1 MDWNCNCLVN
11 RIQPSKYQE
20 PRTTEERQPCAE
32 REGDNEREREIK
44 ERERQGRTLEV
55 GVYRER
61 INTNISSVHRTFY
74 FEEKINILYLT
85 FI

>member
-1 MDWNCNCLVN
+1 ML
-11 RIQPSKYQE
+11 R
-20 PRTTEERQPCAE
+20 E
-32 REGDNEREREIK
+32 RETTREREIK

-61 INTNISSVHRTFY
+61 ISTHTFLVSIEHFILKKRSTSY
-74 FEEKINILYLT
+74 ILYLT